1 MQIIWTNHLK
11 ERIQQRGLSPSL
23 VDKTV
28 RFPDQVIKSNTTD
41 SNKHIKIIDGYK
53 IVAAV
58 KRQGSDWV
66 ITSAWWNY
74 ANQNDQKLT
83 TSKPFFLETLIQKFL
98 LWLEK
103 KLKIRP

>member
-23 VDKTV
+23 VDKAV
-28 RFPDQVIKSNTTD
+28 RFPDQIIKSSTTD
-41 SNKHIKIIDGYK
+41 SNKHIKVIDGYK

-66 ITSAWWNY
+66 ITSAWWDFVNPH
-74 ANQNDQKLT
+74 QKYT
-83 TSKPFFLETLIQKFL
+83 TKPKPFFLETLVQKFL